1 MKILVTG
8 GAGSVGSY
16 LVDALDKKGYYVRV
30 LDKKVNNLKKPG
42 LERLEFI
49 EGGVQDSGK
58 IAESLK
64 DIDVVIHLA
73 WSFSDDP
80 MELLNVDM
88 KGHINLL
95 EASVKSG
102 IKHFIYTSSAV
113 VYGKLQYSPID
124 ENHPCNP
131 ETSRKPMYALAKLY
145 SENLGKI
152 YWVEKKLPFTNIRF
166 WWAFSDEIG
175 GKHLRNLAQSTLKG
189 ETLEFAQGSGG
200 SFLHMDDFC
209 KFIEDTMLNEKSF
222 GETFNL
228 GTAFIKWEEVGEILF
243 ELARIE
249 PKIKIIPQDQYKG
262 SAFMSDI
269 WELSSEKAS
278 RVMGFQS
285 IFSKEESRNLL
296 KRAMGNMMANL

>member
-16 LVDALDKKGYYVRV
+16 LVAAMDKKGYYVRV
-30 LDKKVNNLKKPG
+30 LDKKIDNLQKQG
-42 LERLEFI
+42 LERVELI
-49 EGGVQDSGK
+49 EGGVEDSGK
-58 IAESLK
+58 VAESLK

-80 MELLNVDM
+80 MELLNIDM

-95 EASVKSG
+95 EASLKSS

-145 SENLGKI
+145 SENLGKVF
-152 YWVEKKLPFTNIRF
+152 WTEKKLPFTNIRF

-175 GKHLRNLAQSTLKG
+175 GRHLRNLAQSALQE
-189 ETLEFAQGSGG
+189 ETLELAEGSGG

-209 KFIEDTMLNEKSF
+209 KFIESAILNEKSF

-228 GTAFIKWEEVGEILF
+228 GTTFITWKEVGEVLF
-243 ELARIE
+243 ELAQKEAR
-249 PKIKIIPQDQYKG
+249 IKIIPQNQWTG

-285 IFSKEESRNLL
+285 IFSKEESRDLL
-296 KRAMGNMMANL
+296 KKAIGKTMASL